1 LDIALEK
8 HESVLIS
15 LFYAVQAVEALR
27 HALQDAED
35 RRAALSEA
43 AE

>member
-15 LFYAVQAVEALR
+15 LFYAVQAVEAER
-27 HALQDAED
+27 DVAVAVK
-35 RRAALSEA
+35 AEA
-43 AE
+43 AVEYAAA